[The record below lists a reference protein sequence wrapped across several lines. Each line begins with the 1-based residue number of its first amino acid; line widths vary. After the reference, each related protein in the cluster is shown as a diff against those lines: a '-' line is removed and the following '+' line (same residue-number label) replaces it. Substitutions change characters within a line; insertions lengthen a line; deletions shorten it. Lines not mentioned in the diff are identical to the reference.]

1 MHSDG
6 GNPGLLTAETT
17 VPWVCGR
24 IRGRLRCWFE
34 RGSSAVGRRSIRL
47 EKFAL
52 HGVCDCLKAVV
63 GVKLLI
69 DVV

>member
-6 GNPGLLTAETT
+6 GSLGLLTDRTT
-17 VPWVCGR
+17 VPCRCGR
-24 IRGRLRCWFE
+24 IGGRLRCWFE

-47 EKFAL
+47 EKFPL